1 MKWIGGVLS
10 SCIALAPT
18 IAAAQMQPLIGA
30 IQAGQVGERYDGYM
44 GFAITPTGEL
54 RRQLTAVNIRRRNL
68 YIELAQRR
76 NVTADVVGLATGCE
90 LIAHIGP
97 GQAYMLKDGVWRRRA
112 PGQPAPSPDYC
123 R

>member
-10 SCIALAPT
+10 ACIALVPT
-18 IAAAQMQPLIGA
+18 IVAAQMQPLIGA

>member
-1 MKWIGGVLS
+1 MKPVGWFLS
-10 SCIALAPT
+10 ACLAFAPAT
-18 IAAAQMQPLIGA
+18 VGAQTQPLIGA

-54 RRQLTAVNIRRRNL
+54 RRQVTAVNIRRRNL

-76 NVTADVVGLATGCE
+76 NVTAEVVGFATGCE

-112 PGQPAPSPDYC
+112 PGQSAPAPDYC